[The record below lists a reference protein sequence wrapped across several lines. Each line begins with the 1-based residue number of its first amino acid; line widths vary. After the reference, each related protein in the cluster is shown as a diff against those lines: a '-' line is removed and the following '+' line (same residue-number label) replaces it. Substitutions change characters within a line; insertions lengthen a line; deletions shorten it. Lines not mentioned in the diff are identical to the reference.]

1 MLEGNLDGEPHAAS
15 EPSRTRRAA
24 VATSKDE
31 RQLSPEARKAQR
43 KLRKAAAR
51 QQKKVRHNPTQ
62 QLRSQTASESIW
74 HLPLHDTAMTDFV
87 RIPQRAGEGARRKV
101 CEGCARAECEV
112 LIRCGCKQWS
122 GWRLVCGKC
131 WTAASGGVPD
141 GDLDHRDYRYGGLWR
156 YRGTAGLETVS
167 AADAA
172 SAICSA

>member
-51 QQKKVRHNPTQ
+51 QQKK
-62 QLRSQTASESIW
+62 
-74 HLPLHDTAMTDFV
+74 
-87 RIPQRAGEGARRKV
+87 RAGEGARRKV